1 MTQHNGT
8 MRSVLIVDADPEVAA
23 ALAEILRPLGYAA
36 QSAET
41 PEQALAALRDA
52 DDAAP
57 VALIDVSLGG
67 TATGIDL
74 IPRLRA
80 EQPELICVLMTA
92 ELDSQSA
99 LAALRRGAYDYF
111 EKSCDPRTVLSV

>member
-1 MTQHNGT
+1 MASPSATRQSPAGRCDAAQGASLGRAMTQHSGT
-8 MRSVLIVDADPEVAA
+8 MRSVLIVDADPKVVA
-23 ALAEILRPLGYAA
+23 ALAEILRPQGYAT

-41 PEQALAALRDA
+41 SEQALAALRDA
-52 DDAAP
+52 DDPAP
-57 VALIDVSLGG
+57 VALIDVRLGG

-92 ELDSQSA
+92 E
-99 LAALRRGAYDYF
+99 
-111 EKSCDPRTVLSV
+111 